1 MYRSTSSACALQ
13 KMKISCTPPAARNSI
28 VYSSIGT
35 FASGIST
42 LGIVHV
48 TGRKF
53 FANESASTTACST
66 SRCSR
71 SWSSAPLALGMVS
84 ASKVEEEELRRRGD
98 EEERG
103 GAPRS
108 QLAFCHG
115 ISVVAVDS
123 SRAPPPAS

>member
-1 MYRSTSSACALQ
+1 MSTRSTTVASRFCSCVSRMYRSTSSACALQ

-71 SWSSAPLALGMVS
+71 SWSSAPFALGMMRETRV
-84 ASKVEEEELRRRGD
+84 
-98 EEERG
+98 
-103 GAPRS
+103 
-108 QLAFCHG
+108 
-115 ISVVAVDS
+115 
-123 SRAPPPAS
+123 

>member
-71 SWSSAPLALGMVS
+71 SWSSAPFAFGMAPS
-84 ASKVEEEELRRRGD
+84 TLFC
-98 EEERG
+98 G
-103 GAPRS
+103 G
-108 QLAFCHG
+108 
-115 ISVVAVDS
+115 
-123 SRAPPPAS
+123 